1 MKSEHWDAVSTFIMG
16 LKSYCDTMALMYH
29 DILAPLQKDAAASD
43 TPEYPLENAIVYNTA
58 WDELKP
64 DSEIRL
70 IVIGDNPGKNE
81 QLNANCKYLCG
92 QSGKVAEHFF
102 AAHPEL
108 GIDFRKN
115 VMILN
120 KTPIHSAKTD
130 HLRKMAKA
138 SPVAAELIRASQ
150 IVMARMTANLQQ
162 ALGCPIWMVGYGGLK
177 AGGIFEP
184 YKQTLCDCY
193 QDSPDAWKDILVFQH
208 FSMNCFA
215 NDLKKF
221 MASHA
226 EMSLGEALNALG
238 AQHCGDFFVVP
249 KQSN

>member
-1 MKSEHWDAVSTFIMG
+1 MKSEHWDAVSAFVMG
-16 LKSYCDTMALMYH
+16 LKSYCETLTLLYH
-29 DILAPLQKDAAASD
+29 EILAPLQKDAASCD
-43 TPEYPLENAIVYNTA
+43 TPDYPIENAVVYNTA
-58 WDELKP
+58 WDELRP
-64 DSEIRL
+64 ESEIRL
-70 IVIGDNPGKNE
+70 IVIGDNPGKKE
-81 QLNANCKYLCG
+81 QLNAHQKYLVG

-108 GIDFRKN
+108 EIDFRKH

-138 SPVAAELIRASQ
+138 SPIAEELIRASQ
-150 IVMARMTANLQQ
+150 IVMARMTANLHQ

-177 AGGIFEP
+177 SGGIFEP
-184 YKQTLCDCY
+184 YKETLMACY
-193 QDSPDAWKDILVFQH
+193 KERTDAWKNIYVFQH

-221 MASHA
+221 TEAHP
-226 EMSLGEALNALG
+226 EMELQEALKALG
-238 AQHCGDFFVVP
+238 TQHCEEFFTLPV
-249 KQSN
+249 